1 MPIRI
6 FAHLTDDLATAGQ
19 QAREIEAL
27 GFDGVLSHE
36 SAHDPFFPLLLA
48 AARSQRLHLMT
59 DVAIAFARTPMT
71 LANLAHDLNAFS
83 GGRFVLGLGSQIK
96 PHVTRRFSM
105 PWSHPAARMRE
116 LIEAIRAIFATWY
129 DGAPLRFEGQFYTHT
144 LMTPAFTPTNTK
156 HGKPPIGIAAV
167 GPLMTETAGA
177 VADRLFVHPFT
188 TEAYLRQAT
197 LPHLRK
203 GLDSTGRDPGACQLV
218 YDPMIITGTNE
229 AQFAAARKA
238 LADRIAFY
246 ASTPAYKPVLDAH
259 GWGALQPELQAMTK
273 SGRWSEMGSLVTDEM
288 LRTFTVMGEVK
299 DIAPQI
305 WSRYGDLVADF
316 GLASSVVG
324 RETLAQ
330 IAADLRA
337 KAASG

>member
-19 QAREIEAL
+19 QAQEIEAL
-27 GFDGVLSHE
+27 GFDGVMSHE
-36 SAHDPFFPLLLA
+36 SAHDPFFPLLMA
-48 AARSQRLHLMT
+48 AANSRRLQLMT

-96 PHVTRRFSM
+96 PHITRRFSM
-105 PWSHPAARMRE
+105 PWSQPAARMRE
-116 LIEAIRAIFATWY
+116 LVQAIRAIFATWY

-144 LMTPAFTPTNTK
+144 LMTPAFTPSNTM
-156 HGKPPIGIAAV
+156 HGKPSIGIAAV

-188 TEAYLRQAT
+188 TETYLREFT
-197 LPHLRK
+197 LPHLHK
-203 GLDSTGRDPGACQLV
+203 GLDSANRPAGACQLV
-218 YDPMIITGTNE
+218 YDPLIVTGATPE
-229 AQFAAARKA
+229 TFARSRKA
-238 LADRIAFY
+238 IADRIAFY
-246 ASTPAYKPVLDAH
+246 ASTPAYRPVLDAH
-259 GWGALQPELQAMTK
+259 GWGELQPELQAMTK

-288 LRTFTVMGEVK
+288 VRTFAVVGEVK

-305 WSRYGDLVADF
+305 WTRYGDLVADF
-316 GLASSVVG
+316 GLASAEVH

-337 KAASG
+337 KAAAV